1 MASRA
6 FKDINL
12 SFKRHPVTNDVVVIR
27 DEDAIKRSVKNIIF
41 TILGEKPFNPN
52 FGSVINDSLFE
63 LNTSLNEI
71 RIADEINS
79 SLLNHEPRIA
89 NIDATVEIMPDSNE
103 MNCTVQYDIV
113 GIPAPTQTVDVLL
126 FPASC
131 LLYTSP
137 SPRDLVISRMPS
149 SA

>member
-12 SFKRHPVTNDVVVIR
+12 SFKRHPVTNDVLTVS

-41 TILGEKPFNPN
+41 TILGEKPFEPT

-63 LNTSLNEI
+63 LSTNLNEI
-71 RIADEINS
+71 RVSDEIKT
-79 SLLNHEPRIA
+79 SLQNYEPRID
-89 NIDATVEIMPDSNE
+89 NIEVTVQVAPDRNE
-103 MNCTVQYDIV
+103 MNCTVQYDIT

-126 FPASC
+126 FPA
-131 LLYTSP
+131 
-137 SPRDLVISRMPS
+137 RV
-149 SA
+149 

>member
-12 SFKRHPVTNDVVVIR
+12 SFKRHPVTNDVITIR

-41 TILGEKPFNPN
+41 TILGEKTFEPE

-63 LNTSLNEI
+63 LSTSLNEM
-71 RIADEINS
+71 RVADEIKQ
-79 SLLNHEPRIA
+79 SLLNYEPRID
-89 NIDATVEIMPDSNE
+89 NIKIDVLIYPDSNDL
-103 MNCTVQYDIV
+103 NCTVQYDIV

-126 FPASC
+126 FPA
-131 LLYTSP
+131 
-137 SPRDLVISRMPS
+137 RV
-149 SA
+149 